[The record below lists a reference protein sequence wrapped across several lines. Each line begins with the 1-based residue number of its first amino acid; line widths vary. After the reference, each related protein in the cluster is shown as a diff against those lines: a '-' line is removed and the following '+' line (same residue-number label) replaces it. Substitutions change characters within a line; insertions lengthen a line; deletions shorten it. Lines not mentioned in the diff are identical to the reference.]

1 MKLIRFLGC
10 GDVDCSAVL
19 HLDSPLGID
28 YTLCGLSLD
37 DDPKTTGPHEVVT
50 ASAVTCPDCI
60 AVIKHCRG
68 VRIQPPKGGGCN
80 G

>member
-1 MKLIRFLGC
+1 MIGLKTNPRKAEIEMKLIRFLGC

-50 ASAVTCPDCI
+50 VSAVT
-60 AVIKHCRG
+60 
-68 VRIQPPKGGGCN
+68 
-80 G
+80 